1 MGDTKTE
8 DRADNT
14 VTNKSDPALRIAHED
29 QQDWSFELAHF
40 DDGRMEKP

>member
-1 MGDTKTE
+1 MRDTRTE

-14 VTNKSDPALRIAHED
+14 VTNKYDPALRITSEG
-29 QQDWSFELAHF
+29 QQNWSSEHAYF